1 MLSMKDCLDYC
12 DLTEDEV
19 ALIAEHEDIPD
30 VAAAQLACGL
40 VQSPEG
46 ILLLT
51 QYMDSLAE
59 KALQRGDLARARK
72 ALFLRERFVS
82 DHPLT
87 H

>member
-30 VAAAQLACGL
+30 VAAAQLCCGL
-40 VQSPEG
+40 VQTPEG
-46 ILLLT
+46 VLLLT
-51 QYMDSLAE
+51 QYMETLAE
-59 KALQRGDLARARK
+59 RALERGEEERARR
-72 ALFLRERFVS
+72 AILLMERFVQ
-82 DHPLT
+82 DHPVR